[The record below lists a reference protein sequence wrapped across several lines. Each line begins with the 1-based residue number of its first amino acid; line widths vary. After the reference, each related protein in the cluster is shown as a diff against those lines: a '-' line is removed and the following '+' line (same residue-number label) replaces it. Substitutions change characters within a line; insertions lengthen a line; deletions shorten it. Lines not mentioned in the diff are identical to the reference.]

1 MCDAIA
7 VFLTKRNLLIKGI
20 KAQKKAAAS
29 TGFIQAREASGSQ
42 FVLRAAKRRLIAVP
56 GSEGPVPDL
65 ARQKAMG
72 QGHFHQDGVET
83 PL

>member
-1 MCDAIA
+1 MCDAIT

-29 TGFIQAREASGSQ
+29 TGFIQAQEAAGSQ
-42 FVLRAAKRRLIAVP
+42 LLLRAAKRRLITVP
-56 GSEGPVPDL
+56 GSQDPMPDL
-65 ARQKAMG
+65 ARQRPMG
-72 QGHFHQDGVET
+72 QGHFHQDRAET